1 MGVKQYTWEPIYIHE
16 NQAIYMGIKQYTWE
30 SRNKLGN

>member
-1 MGVKQYTWEPIYIHE
+1 MGVKQYTWESSYIHE